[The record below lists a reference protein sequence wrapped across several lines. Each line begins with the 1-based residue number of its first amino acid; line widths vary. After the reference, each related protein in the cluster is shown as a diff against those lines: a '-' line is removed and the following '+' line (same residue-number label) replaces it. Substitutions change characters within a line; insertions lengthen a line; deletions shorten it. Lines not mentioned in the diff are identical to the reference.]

1 MICVADT
8 SRCQGCFCLFKL
20 PLLLL
25 LLLLLL
31 QDCVDFCYRAYT
43 DDILECAPPPVA
55 FCRLFIVLLLL
66 LLSFFTTWQVL
77 RVSGTGVSRCGSDG
91 AQAADGRVR
100 RRGNERPEVDSS
112 R

>member
-1 MICVADT
+1 MLESTSRLMICVADT

-43 DDILECAPPPVA
+43 DNILECAPPPVA
-55 FCRLFIVLLLL
+55 FCHLFIYCVVVAVVVILYDLAGFA
-66 LLSFFTTWQVL
+66 SIWNRSIKMRFRRSTSGRWQSTTK
-77 RVSGTGVSRCGSDG
+77 RK
-91 AQAADGRVR
+91 
-100 RRGNERPEVDSS
+100 
-112 R
+112 